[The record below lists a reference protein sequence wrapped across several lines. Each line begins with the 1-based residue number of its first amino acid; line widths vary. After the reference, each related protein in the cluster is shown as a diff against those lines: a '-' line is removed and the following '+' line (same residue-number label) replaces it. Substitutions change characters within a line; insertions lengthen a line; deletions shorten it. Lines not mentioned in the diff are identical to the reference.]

1 MEIKR
6 WTHSCFYI
14 STNIFLYFI
23 FSFDECLRGN
33 LKMQTIAV
41 CFPFYLKAKASGVNT
56 SLQGELWSPKK
67 PYPEKQVHPHRCD
80 CQCQKWWENECTL
93 HFTINTVLPAL
104 SLKPA
109 AYVKYVFDGAHNET
123 DMSAFFLG
131 NMRKGKALIW
141 QMWIDCGLCIFSGW
155 KGWTWILMQS
165 LQSTVNPRICTQTSH
180 FLAYT
185 AFYVLNYK

>member
-1 MEIKR
+1 MLWAWWMTWIPHSVFPFFNR
-6 WTHSCFYI
+6 WHRFISDSHSLFSFADLCIYNTTMSMVLRINSPPFKSLFCCLVFGWRLRGELYI

-80 CQCQKWWENECTL
+80 CQCQK
-93 HFTINTVLPAL
+93 
-104 SLKPA
+104 
-109 AYVKYVFDGAHNET
+109 
-123 DMSAFFLG
+123 
-131 NMRKGKALIW
+131 
-141 QMWIDCGLCIFSGW
+141 
-155 KGWTWILMQS
+155 
-165 LQSTVNPRICTQTSH
+165 
-180 FLAYT
+180 
-185 AFYVLNYK
+185 